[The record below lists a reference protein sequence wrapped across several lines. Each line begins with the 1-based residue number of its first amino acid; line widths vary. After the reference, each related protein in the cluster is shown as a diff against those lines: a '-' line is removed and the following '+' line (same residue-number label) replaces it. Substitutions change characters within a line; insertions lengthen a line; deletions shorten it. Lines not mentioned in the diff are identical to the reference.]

1 MNRSKLLVGWI
12 IALLSVFVTLVIVTI
27 ILVSFELVQITLYFS
42 IATVILLIL
51 GGIIMFLAAY
61 YLNERRQIRE
71 VIKENDYNLHRKN
84 TFYSYNFF
92 THILSSSNVRMKQR
106 KGYMVAFNA
115 VKSSASTTYA
125 MKKAADY
132 NGYLSDYISARF
144 ISANQK
150 KISRDSYYCF
160 YRGNFIFYLI
170 CDEQKLNSFINELE
184 KEAYRI
190 SIEKD
195 FRLYIQPSFGI
206 FEHRENVDDQI
217 YDMVNKAVAAREVA
231 EKNYE
236 SAIFFSDEMLKDST
250 SDEADRIS
258 AALDNNEFVVYYQP
272 KFNLTSKTFTSS
284 EALIRWKTPDGTLL
298 SPIRFIN
305 TAENGGLIHKIDM
318 FVFEQVCKDLDET
331 RRRGRRLIP
340 VSINFSLY
348 EFYSPNFVQD
358 LFSTI
363 DKYNINPTLLEIEI
377 VEGTTGANLF
387 LSISILKKIK
397 EKGLRILM
405 DDFGVGF
412 SNFNNLK
419 ILPIDVI
426 KIDKTFID
434 NIVEDIKSR
443 EIAKFMIDFS
453 REIGLEVVAEGV
465 DNQKQVEILKK
476 FKCDTIQGFF
486 YSKPLSRQEFERFI
500 ANNPYEKKENI
511 R

>member
-1 MNRSKLLVGWI
+1 MNRTNIIVGWLF
-12 IALLSVFVTLVIVTI
+12 ALFSIFVTFAVTSV
-27 ILVSFELVQITLYFS
+27 ILVFANVVQDKLFYV
-42 IATVILLIL
+42 IATTVLLII
-51 GGIIMFLAAY
+51 GGIIMFLAAL
-61 YLNERRQIRE
+61 YLNERRQIKE
-71 VIKENDYNLHRKN
+71 IIKENDYNLHRKT

-92 THILSSSNVRMKQR
+92 THVLSGIRIKNR

-115 VKSSASTTYA
+115 VKSSGSTTYA
-125 MKKAADY
+125 MKKAADF
-132 NGYLSDYISARF
+132 NGFLSDYIVETFLGS
-144 ISANQK
+144 SQK
-150 KISRDSYYCF
+150 KATIRDAYYCF

-170 CDEQKLNSFINELE
+170 CDEQKLNTFINELE
-184 KEAYRI
+184 DEAYRI

-206 FEHRENVDDQI
+206 FEHHEDVDDQV

-236 SAIFFSDEMLKDST
+236 STIFFSDEMLTDTT
-250 SDEADRIS
+250 SDDADEIS
-258 AALDNNEFVVYYQP
+258 AALANNEFVVYYQP
-272 KFNLTSKTFTSS
+272 KFNLTSKTFISS
-284 EALIRWKTPDGTLL
+284 EALIRWNSPTRGLL
-298 SPIRFIN
+298 SPMRFIN

-331 RRRGRRLIP
+331 RRKGRRLIP

-348 EFYSPNFVQD
+348 EFYSPNFVDD
-358 LFSTI
+358 LINTI
-363 DKYNINPTLLEIEI
+363 EKYNINPTLLEIEI

-397 EKGLRILM
+397 EYGLRILM

-426 KIDKTFID
+426 KIDKSFID
-434 NIVEDIKSR
+434 NIEEDVKSR
-443 EIAKFMIDFS
+443 EIAKFMIEFS
-453 REIGLEVVAEGV
+453 KEIGLEVVAEGA
-465 DNQKQVEILKK
+465 DSQKQVDILKK
-476 FKCDTIQGFF
+476 FKCDTIQGFY
-486 YSKPLSRQEFERFI
+486 YSKPLPRQEFEKFI
-500 ANNPYEKKENI
+500 ANNPFEKKENL